1 MSQNAKGSASTQD
14 TSEDTIDSS
23 KSGAARLRWIALAVL
38 FVLTVGGV
46 LAYWRYAEIYP
57 STDNAYT
64 GADIVRIAPL
74 VAGPVIGVYVE
85 DDQKVSKGDP
95 LFDID
100 PAPYEA
106 ALRGARAQFDA
117 ALNAAGTEGEHLKAA
132 ADQLETKR
140 VALVDALT
148 KYREAESANAPGADS
163 SAAATDALKAVHDA
177 QAAYANAHDAFNEAQ
192 DKDMVV
198 TTPTAKLR
206 GAAAQLDK
214 ATEDRV
220 KTHVVAPGDGWV
232 SNVRVRP
239 GAVMGA
245 GTPAFPLVEAGDW
258 WVDANFKETDLA
270 RIQQGQP
277 ATIKLDMYPG
287 YTIQGTVESIS
298 PGSGALFSVLPP
310 ENATGNWVKVTQRFP
325 VRIKITSTNDPR
337 RPLRVGATATVR
349 VDTTG
354 GGAGGARAEANP
366 ATEMPATDKPATD
379 MSDKGTATQSAG
391 TEDSSAEDSSA
402 KGAQ

>member
-1 MSQNAKGSASTQD
+1 MEK
-14 TSEDTIDSS
+14 TSKT
-23 KSGAARLRWIALAVL
+23 GTARLRWIALFVL
-38 FVLTVGGV
+38 FAVTIGGV

-74 VAGPVIGVYVE
+74 VAGPIVYVYVME
-85 DDQKVSKGDP
+85 DQKVSEGDP

-100 PAPYEA
+100 AAPYEA

-117 ALNAAGTEGEHLKAA
+117 AVNATGTEGEHLKAA
-132 ADQLETKR
+132 ANEMDAKR
-140 VALVDALT
+140 VALVKALAD
-148 KYREAESANAPGADS
+148 YRAANKAQDPDQPPGAPLLK
-163 SAAATDALKAVHDA
+163 ALKAVHEA
-177 QAAYANAHDAFNEAQ
+177 QSGYERAHDAFSTTQ

-214 ATEDRV
+214 ATDDRV
-220 KTHVVAPGDGWV
+220 KTHVVAPSDGWV

-239 GAVMGA
+239 GAVLNA
-245 GTPAFPLVEAGDW
+245 GTPAFPLVESGAW

-270 RIQQGQP
+270 RIRHGQP

-287 YTIQGTVESIS
+287 YEIEGIVESIS

-325 VRIKITSTNDPR
+325 VRIKIQSKNDPK

-349 VDTTG
+349 IDTTDE
-354 GGAGGARAEANP
+354 ATNGARAEAAPDQN
-366 ATEMPATDKPATD
+366 A
-379 MSDKGTATQSAG
+379 SAN
-391 TEDSSAEDSSA
+391 SA
-402 KGAQ
+402 Q

>member
-1 MSQNAKGSASTQD
+1 MWRTIRRSPRAIPCST
-14 TSEDTIDSS
+14 
-23 KSGAARLRWIALAVL
+23 L
-38 FVLTVGGV
+38 
-46 LAYWRYAEIYP
+46 
-57 STDNAYT
+57 
-64 GADIVRIAPL
+64 
-74 VAGPVIGVYVE
+74 
-85 DDQKVSKGDP
+85 
-95 LFDID
+95 D

-366 ATEMPATDKPATD
+366 ATDMPATD

-402 KGAQ
+402 EDTAAEDSSAKGAQ